1 MLYSKASPL
10 PINKVL
16 TFICQCLKD
25 YTIFFRLLA
34 DALEVTEDG
43 AAGSDLVPG
52 PRVCFRFRSSLRY
65 AFNDVNLARRGSL
78 VRITGLKSAA
88 ELNGPSLA
96 PERHHGTTRLAMG

>member
-34 DALEVTEDG
+34 DTLEVTEDG

-52 PRVCFRFRSSLRY
+52 PRVPKGMLSL
-65 AFNDVNLARRGSL
+65 
-78 VRITGLKSAA
+78 
-88 ELNGPSLA
+88 
-96 PERHHGTTRLAMG
+96 PEFFAVCLQ